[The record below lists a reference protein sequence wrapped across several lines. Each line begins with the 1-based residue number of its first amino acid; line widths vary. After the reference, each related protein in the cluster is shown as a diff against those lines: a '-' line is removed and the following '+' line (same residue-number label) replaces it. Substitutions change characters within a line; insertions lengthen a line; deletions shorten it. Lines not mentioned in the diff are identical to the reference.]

1 MCFYS
6 KTNRFV
12 LIFQEKTE
20 PLRFENLSGWFCGL
34 YNHNKDYSV
43 VKTFRLPSSLTGAF
57 CLYNLL
63 IILISS
69 LTIYNY
75 SPLSTNLLNSL
86 IP

>member
-34 YNHNKDYSV
+34 YFAKKQN
-43 VKTFRLPSSLTGAF
+43 RQ
-57 CLYNLL
+57 
-63 IILISS
+63 
-69 LTIYNY
+69 
-75 SPLSTNLLNSL
+75 
-86 IP
+86 